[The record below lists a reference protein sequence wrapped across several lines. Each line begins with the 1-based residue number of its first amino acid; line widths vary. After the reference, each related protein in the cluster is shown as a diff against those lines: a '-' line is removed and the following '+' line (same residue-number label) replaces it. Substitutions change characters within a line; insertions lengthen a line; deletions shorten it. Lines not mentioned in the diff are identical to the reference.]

1 MHMELEGVAAARARR
16 IRLVLLDVDG
26 VMTDGSILF
35 LGDGTEVKAFHAR
48 DGVGIKVAQR
58 CGLEIGVIT
67 GRRSEAVGRRCAELG
82 IQELHQGDWRKLPAF
97 EGILE
102 RRGLDPQEVCF
113 VGDDLVDL
121 PVLRRVGLAVAVPDA
136 HPEVLAVVHAVT
148 TCGGGRGAVRE
159 ILDAILRAQGKWPE
173 VMGLYP

>member
-1 MHMELEGVAAARARR
+1 MELQGSIADRARR

-58 CGLEIGVIT
+58 CGIEVGVIT

-102 RRGLDPQEVCF
+102 RRGFAPEEICF

-121 PVLRRVGLAVAVPDA
+121 PVLRRVGLAATVPEA
-136 HPEVLAVVHAVT
+136 HPEVLAVAHAVT
-148 TCGGGRGAVRE
+148 SSPGGRGAVRE
-159 ILDAILRAQGKWPE
+159 ILDAILKAQGKWHE
-173 VMGLYP
+173 VMALYP